1 MAFSPYST
9 PVNPP
14 KFQEPLDLNLYAK
27 GLMYKEG
34 QAKENLQLIGNSL
47 STLNSIPAYGVDAEI
62 LQNKLANV
70 KSQIAQMNVSN
81 LGDINTMSQ
90 LNSIISQTANDP
102 DILAIARRGNSYA
115 QELKAKREAEEK
127 GRNYISPLL
136 DEANEYYNSGTFI
149 RDKQFNKYGFIA
161 PDLIKYQEAAQKM
174 TPTTKKWQLLPN
186 GERMQVESQSKEDL
200 KNTYYNL
207 IAQDPN
213 GQKYLDYS
221 FNKSYGNVD
230 WNTYGKEELGNN
242 INKLYNDILDIQR
255 TGGDPSAHIAEYNKL
270 NNLYNSSSIGNAM
283 KDRAYKSWVNSFV
296 EDWADAVDY
305 VSEGD
310 RRLGELD
317 KMKIQH
323 AYDIAEK
330 TYQAQLD
337 AGLVKGIPAK
347 ASDIDKKVYEAA
359 IASGKPIYDNS
370 GNLIPAKDLA
380 SQQGLSY
387 NPQESR
393 DAITTTNG
401 NQIKVPTKIKNLIS
415 TLETGTSLN
424 SQETEDLASL
434 VDNNREK
441 LGIDPNFELPNIK
454 VVGDNIEVEVD
465 DWGTNTTIKI
475 PKSDFIDKILKQDN
489 QTTVNTDNTSKINIA
504 TPSNFVHKAQYGNDT
519 IYSLDGNN
527 WYNTK
532 GTKIE

>member
-136 DEANEYYNSGTFI
+136 DEANQYYNSGTFI

-270 NNLYNSSSIGNAM
+270 NNLYNSPSIGNAM
-283 KDRAYKSWVNSFV
+283 KDKAYKSWVNSFV

-347 ASDIDKKVYEAA
+347 TSDIDKKVYEAA
-359 IASGKPIYDNS
+359 IASGKKIFDEK
-370 GNLIPAKDLA
+370 GNLIPVNQLE
-380 SQQGLSY
+380 Y
-387 NPQESR
+387 NAQESR
-393 DAITTTNG
+393 DAITSSASKTQKITLGTGSDAKAIDKETVINDLNG
-401 NQIKVPTKIKNLIS
+401 GNIETIKKILQTYPTRFGATEGIDEGRFGYGIKIVGENVTWEDDDYVNDDSRSFPLKDMIEFVKNS
-415 TLETGTSLN
+415 S
-424 SQETEDLASL
+424 
-434 VDNNREK
+434 DNNTQQLEDTSITQPNQK
-441 LGIDPNFELPNIK
+441 IYKGIDSLGNPIFE
-454 VVGDNIEVEVD
+454 
-465 DWGTNTTIKI
+465 
-475 PKSDFIDKILKQDN
+475 
-489 QTTVNTDNTSKINIA
+489 
-504 TPSNFVHKAQYGNDT
+504 
-519 IYSLDGNN
+519 
-527 WYNTK
+527 
-532 GTKIE
+532 